1 MERRTWIKGLITSAA
16 SLAGVA
22 VTANDQRSK
31 EIIQGNERQ
40 LGPPPGQ
47 LGTKSS
53 FENLLKLTS
62 DTSSRTPLQY
72 LHGTITP
79 SELHFERH
87 HSGVP
92 SINPEKFSLLVHGMV
107 DRQTVFTLS
116 DLKRLPSITRICFLE
131 CSGNFRTGND
141 KLTPQQ
147 ICGLTSQSEWTGV
160 LLSTL
165 FRETG
170 LQAGS
175 KWLLA
180 EGGDACRM
188 TRSIPLDRALKEGM
202 LVYAQNGEA
211 LRPQHG
217 YPLRLLLPGW
227 EGNMSVK
234 WLRRIE
240 VSDQPWMTRE
250 ETSKYT
256 ESVHDKIRQ
265 FSFDMDARSIITYP
279 AYPHHVERGWIEIRG
294 IAWSGR
300 GKITRVEVSTDGGK
314 TWQNANLQGPV
325 LDKAHTRFAHIWR
338 WDGSTTEIQSRAT
351 DETGYV
357 QPTLKLLREARG
369 ARSGY
374 HFNPIMGW
382 ILNQD
387 GSVLLNP
394 DA

>member
-1 MERRTWIKGLITSAA
+1 MKKQIMFRRLLTMC
-16 SLAGVA
+16 LAGALAFAAVSCSDDNDEKIIDKDKEITNVITLENESIEIKNSLNQVDKTGYPDA
-22 VTANDQRSK
+22 DGNFFYPHVLMLFGDGFNVTAEGAEGEGDILTLYLGSSGE
-31 EIIQGNERQ
+31 EIEEGI
-40 LGPPPGQ
+40 
-47 LGTKSS
+47 
-53 FENLLKLTS
+53 
-62 DTSSRTPLQY
+62 Y
-72 LHGTITP
+72 
-79 SELHFERH
+79 
-87 HSGVP
+87 
-92 SINPEKFSLLVHGMV
+92 
-107 DRQTVFTLS
+107 TLS
-116 DLKRLPSITRICFLE
+116 GFADTYSVDGAFQIA
-131 CSGNFRTGND
+131 SAYHD

-175 KWLLA
+175 KWFLA